1 MKYHCC
7 DPRRLDVI
15 KRNGSA
21 NAIEFIEVLDRA
33 APPGAPRQ
41 QTLFV
46 RLLRP
51 GFVIA
56 PDNLRIAGGER
67 IRTVGV
73 EWCAPAHALPPEAE
87 PGLVNTVN
95 DKPRTL
101 VDRRLGR
108 FLHLYAEHRR
118 EFRQRRSALRLR
130 PKALVDRV
138 LVQGRVS
145 VRLRLRAESALPAGA
160 ARGRRSTI
168 SPRISRDSGG

>member
-21 NAIEFIEVLDRA
+21 NAIEFLEVLDRA

-46 RLLRP
+46 RLAASRLRHRDP
-51 GFVIA
+51 TM
-56 PDNLRIAGGER
+56 LRIAGGER

-101 VDRRLGR
+101 WCGPT
-108 FLHLYAEHRR
+108 A
-118 EFRQRRSALRLR
+118 
-130 PKALVDRV
+130 
-138 LVQGRVS
+138 
-145 VRLRLRAESALPAGA
+145 RA
-160 ARGRRSTI
+160 I
-168 SPRISRDSGG
+168 SPPIR

>member
-67 IRTVGV
+67 IRTVV
-73 EWCAPAHALPPEAE
+73 EWCAPAHALPP
-87 PGLVNTVN
+87 GG
-95 DKPRTL
+95 RT
-101 VDRRLGR
+101 R
-108 FLHLYAEHRR
+108 HRQH
-118 EFRQRRSALRLR
+118 RQ
-130 PKALVDRV
+130 
-138 LVQGRVS
+138 
-145 VRLRLRAESALPAGA
+145 
-160 ARGRRSTI
+160 
-168 SPRISRDSGG
+168 